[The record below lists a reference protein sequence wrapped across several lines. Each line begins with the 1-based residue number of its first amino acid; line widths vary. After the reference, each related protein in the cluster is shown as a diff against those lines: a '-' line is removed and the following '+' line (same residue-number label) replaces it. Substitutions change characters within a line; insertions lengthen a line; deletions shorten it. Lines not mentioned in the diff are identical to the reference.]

1 MLDDLS
7 EEGISHGDFRWANI
21 VNAPKSSSGLRGRR
35 CPKHGVRHKWRFVD
49 FELSTKTT
57 SPAWRLMM
65 GYERMTEQ
73 MFRHLARGDR
83 MS

>member
-7 EEGISHGDFRWANI
+7 EAGISHGDFRWANI

-49 FELSTKTT
+49 FELSKKTG

-65 GYERMTEQ
+65 EYEHTTDE
-73 MFRHLARGDR
+73 MFRHLARRDR
-83 MS
+83 MC

>member
-7 EEGISHGDFRWANI
+7 EAGIQHGDFRWANI
-21 VNAPKSSSGLRGRR
+21 VNAPKSSSGFRGHR

-49 FELSTKTT
+49 FERSKKTT

-73 MFRHLARGDR
+73 MLRHLARGDR